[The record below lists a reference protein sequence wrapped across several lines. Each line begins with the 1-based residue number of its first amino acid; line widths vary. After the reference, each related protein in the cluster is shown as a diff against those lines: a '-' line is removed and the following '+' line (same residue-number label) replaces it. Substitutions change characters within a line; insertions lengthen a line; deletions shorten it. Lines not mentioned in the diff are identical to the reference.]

1 MKRIIILVLL
11 FVIISCNKDNN
22 SIPGTDPNPPGIE
35 RDDISQYNAKEWDG
49 IKRGGVFYEIFV
61 RSFADSNGDGIGDLN
76 GITAKLDYLNQ
87 IGISGIWLTPIH
99 PSPSYHGYDVEDYLS
114 VKPEYGTMNDFE
126 ELVKK
131 AKSLNVKI
139 ILDLVLNHT
148 SKTHPWF
155 IDAISSQES
164 RYRDYY
170 LISPSDL
177 VSSNISS
184 GKIPMTQS
192 YISSQWHNI
201 SQGTSG
207 YKYLGMFSD
216 WMPDLNF
223 GSIDTCEVS
232 APFKEMVEI
241 SKFWIAKGVSGF
253 RLDAVKHIY
262 QNEISEENPL
272 FLKKFF
278 DSIKKE
284 RNDIYV
290 VGENLSGDYREV
302 SPYYTG
308 LPALFNFDAW
318 YKLIYAIEN
327 SHAKWYPKDIVEM
340 EASFRSY
347 RNDAINVTK
356 LSNHDEDRTLSRLG
370 GDISKAKIAAAI
382 LLTISGSPYI
392 YYGEEIGMLGM
403 KNGGD
408 ENVREPFL
416 WSSIQSDNYRT
427 KWRNPLFSTES
438 SVRPLELQRNDKN
451 SIFRVYEK
459 FLKLRNTYQSLA
471 YGEMRYPSKLDSY
484 DKNFMVFFREYS
496 GEKLMII
503 HNVSS
508 NTSTIAI
515 SDPIVRAVADMG
527 SVTYSKIN
535 TQSHSVTMPP
545 YSTIIF
551 EL

>member
-1 MKRIIILVLL
+1 MKRIIILFLL
-11 FVIISCNKDNN
+11 FVIISCKKDNN
-22 SIPGTDPNPPGIE
+22 SIPGTDPNLPGLE
-35 RDDISQYNAKEWDG
+35 RDDISQYKAKEWDG

-99 PSPSYHGYDVEDYLS
+99 PSPSYYGYDVEDYLS

-131 AKSLNVKI
+131 AKSLNIKI

-207 YKYLGMFSD
+207 YNYLGMFSD

-471 YGEMRYPSKLDSY
+471 YGEMRYPSNLDSY

>member
-131 AKSLNVKI
+131 AKSLNIKI

-471 YGEMRYPSKLDSY
+471 YGEMRYPSNLDSY

-508 NTSTIAI
+508 NTSTITI

>member
-114 VKPEYGTMNDFE
+114 VKPEYGTMKDFE

-131 AKSLNVKI
+131 AKSLNIKI

-177 VSSNISS
+177 VSSYISS

-471 YGEMRYPSKLDSY
+471 YGEMRYPSNLDSY

>member
-1 MKRIIILVLL
+1 MKRIIILFLL
-11 FVIISCNKDNN
+11 FVIISCKKDNN
-22 SIPGTDPNPPGIE
+22 SIPGTDPNLPGLE
-35 RDDISQYNAKEWDG
+35 RDDISQYKAKEWDG

-131 AKSLNVKI
+131 AKSLNIKI

-207 YKYLGMFSD
+207 YNYLGMFSD

-471 YGEMRYPSKLDSY
+471 YGEMRYPSNLDSY

>member
-131 AKSLNVKI
+131 AKSLNIKI

-471 YGEMRYPSKLDSY
+471 YGEMRYPSNLDSY

-515 SDPIVRAVADMG
+515 SDPIVRAVGDMG

>member
-1 MKRIIILVLL
+1 M
-11 FVIISCNKDNN
+11 
-22 SIPGTDPNPPGIE
+22 
-35 RDDISQYNAKEWDG
+35 
-49 IKRGGVFYEIFV
+49 
-61 RSFADSNGDGIGDLN
+61 
-76 GITAKLDYLNQ
+76 
-87 IGISGIWLTPIH
+87 
-99 PSPSYHGYDVEDYLS
+99 
-114 VKPEYGTMNDFE
+114 
-126 ELVKK
+126 
-131 AKSLNVKI
+131 
-139 ILDLVLNHT
+139 
-148 SKTHPWF
+148 
-155 IDAISSQES
+155 
-164 RYRDYY
+164 
-170 LISPSDL
+170 
-177 VSSNISS
+177 
-184 GKIPMTQS
+184 
-192 YISSQWHNI
+192 
-201 SQGTSG
+201 
-207 YKYLGMFSD
+207 
-216 WMPDLNF
+216 
-223 GSIDTCEVS
+223 
-232 APFKEMVEI
+232 
-241 SKFWIAKGVSGF
+241 
-253 RLDAVKHIY
+253 
-262 QNEISEENPL
+262 
-272 FLKKFF
+272 
-278 DSIKKE
+278 
-284 RNDIYV
+284 
-290 VGENLSGDYREV
+290 SGDYREV

-471 YGEMRYPSKLDSY
+471 YGEMRYPSNLDSY

>member
-131 AKSLNVKI
+131 AKSLNIKI

-290 VGENLSGDYREV
+290 IGENLSGDYREV

-471 YGEMRYPSKLDSY
+471 YGEMRYPSNLDSY

>member
-1 MKRIIILVLL
+1 MKRIIILFLL
-11 FVIISCNKDNN
+11 FVIISCKKDNN
-22 SIPGTDPNPPGIE
+22 SIPGTDPNLPGLE
-35 RDDISQYNAKEWDG
+35 RDDISQYKAKEWDG

-131 AKSLNVKI
+131 AKSLNIKI

-471 YGEMRYPSKLDSY
+471 YGEMRYPSNLDSY

>member
-131 AKSLNVKI
+131 AKSLNIKI

-284 RNDIYV
+284 RNNIYV

-471 YGEMRYPSKLDSY
+471 YGEMRYPSNLDSY

>member
-1 MKRIIILVLL
+1 MKRIIILFLL
-11 FVIISCNKDNN
+11 FVIISCKKDNN
-22 SIPGTDPNPPGIE
+22 SIPGTDPNLPGLE
-35 RDDISQYNAKEWDG
+35 RDDISQYKAKEWDG

-126 ELVKK
+126 ELIKK
-131 AKSLNVKI
+131 AKSLDIKI
-139 ILDLVLNHT
+139 ILDLVINHT

-155 IDAISSQES
+155 VNAISSEQS

-177 VSSNISS
+177 INNNISS
-184 GKIPMTQS
+184 RKIPMTNS
-192 YISSQWHNI
+192 YIASQWHNI
-201 SQGTSG
+201 TQGTTG

-223 GSIDTCEVS
+223 GTVDTCELS
-232 APFKEMVEI
+232 GPFKEMAEI
-241 SKFWIAKGVSGF
+241 SKFWISKGVSGF

-262 QNEISEENPL
+262 QSEISDENPR

-278 DSIKKE
+278 DSLKKE
-284 RNDIYV
+284 KNDIYI
-290 VGENLSGDYREV
+290 VGENLSGNFREV
-302 SPYYTG
+302 SPYYYG
-308 LPALFNFDAW
+308 LPALFNFDGW

-327 SHAKWYPKDIVEM
+327 SHAKWYPKDMTEM

-347 RNDAINVTK
+347 RNDATNVTK

-403 KNGGD
+403 KASGD

-416 WSSIQSDNYRT
+416 WSSIQSDKYRT
-427 KWRNPLFSTES
+427 KWINPLFSTES
-438 SVRPLELQRNDKN
+438 SVKPLDLQRNDKN

-471 YGEMRYPSKLDSY
+471 LGDMTYPANLDSY
-484 DKNFMVFFREYS
+484 DKNFMIFFREYA

>member
-114 VKPEYGTMNDFE
+114 VKPEFGPMNDLE

-131 AKSLNVKI
+131 AKSLNIKI

-148 SKTHPWF
+148 PKTHPWF

-471 YGEMRYPSKLDSY
+471 YGEMRYPSNLDSY

-515 SDPIVRAVADMG
+515 SDPIVRAVSDMG

>member
-131 AKSLNVKI
+131 AKSLNIKI

-471 YGEMRYPSKLDSY
+471 YGEMRYPSNLDSY

>member
-22 SIPGTDPNPPGIE
+22 SIHGTDPNPPGIE

-131 AKSLNVKI
+131 AKSLNIKI

-207 YKYLGMFSD
+207 YNYLGMFSD

-471 YGEMRYPSKLDSY
+471 YGEMRYPSNLDSY

>member
-131 AKSLNVKI
+131 AKSLNIKI

-164 RYRDYY
+164 RYRDFY

-471 YGEMRYPSKLDSY
+471 YGEMRYPSNLDSY

>member
-35 RDDISQYNAKEWDG
+35 RDDISQYKAKEWDG

-131 AKSLNVKI
+131 AKSLNIKI
-139 ILDLVLNHT
+139 ILDLVINHT

-184 GKIPMTQS
+184 VKIPMTQS

-471 YGEMRYPSKLDSY
+471 YGEMRYPSNLDSY